1 MKKTL
6 RISVI
11 RLILIL
17 VVLQGGFLLLM
28 GKLFTLQFLEREAAT
43 ETRAD
48 WRSRDKQQ
56 VKRGKILDRHGH
68 VLGISQDRLWVS
80 ADPRYL
86 NAKNVNPTRV
96 AAELAE
102 ILGADKTQLL
112 AQLRRKQREFVSL
125 QKNVD
130 YEALDA
136 IQNLAEKYSGI
147 RYKVKQRR
155 IYPKG
160 DLAAQVIGYLND
172 AEEGEGVE
180 FYYNNYLQ
188 KQHRGSVHRSANVG
202 APGANGQV
210 GSDMLGN
217 YACNVVLTI
226 DEYIQDITE
235 KALSVGCR
243 EWNAPRGTAIVLSV
257 STSEILAMASYPSY
271 DLNNY
276 AHGDEETKR
285 NLGIWYTYEPGSI
298 FKIVGAAAVLNE
310 GIMSPSS
317 SIFCQNGRYRLPN
330 GRTVKDVSAKGWLTL
345 AEVLHKSSNIG
356 MIKIVERLGH
366 KQFQAYI
373 KRFGFG
379 KLTGVDLPYEQ
390 IGNLYALRHW
400 DANSLGSIPYGQG
413 IAVTPLQMVNALNV
427 IANGGILRRP
437 YITKEIR
444 DAQGNLIKRVYPIE
458 MQRVL
463 RPEVARQMTDILTGV
478 VENGSGRRAKIE
490 GYLVAGKTGT
500 AQKAERG
507 KGYAAG
513 KEVMSFMGFLPADNP
528 QIAII
533 VTIDEPKGARY
544 SSQVAAPIFK
554 QIATQAI
561 QYIEQTD
568 FFEDEPDYST
578 KEDAISRRKVKT
590 SDANALSL
598 RSEPQNGGVREGLT
612 RRDDSQTTVLSNA
625 ALEQGGGL

>member
-1 MKKTL
+1 MKKNL
-6 RISVI
+6 QYSGKQPAPISVV
-11 RLILIL
+11 RLIFTL
-17 VVLQGGFLLLM
+17 VVLQVGFLLLI
-28 GKLFTLQFLEREAAT
+28 GKLFTLQFLDREAST

-48 WRSRDKQQ
+48 WRSRDKQS

-68 VLGISQDRLWVS
+68 VLGISQDRLWIS

-86 NAKNVNPTRV
+86 NAKNVNLNRV
-96 AAELAE
+96 AAELADV
-102 ILGADKTQLL
+102 LGADKTQLL

-136 IQNLAEKYSGI
+136 IRNLAKKYSGI
-147 RYKVKQRR
+147 RYKVKQKR

-160 DLAAQVIGYLND
+160 PLAAQVIGYLNE

-188 KQHRGSVHRSANVG
+188 KQHRVPLHRSVNVG
-202 APGANGQV
+202 SPGSEARQGA
-210 GSDMLGN
+210 GILGN
-217 YACNVVLTI
+217 YACNVALTL
-226 DEYIQDITE
+226 DEYIQDIAE
-235 KALSVGCR
+235 KALAIGCR
-243 EWNAPRGTAIVLSV
+243 KWNAPRGTAIVLAV

-276 AHGDEETKR
+276 AHGNEETKR

-298 FKIVGAAAVLNE
+298 FKIVGAAAALNE
-310 GIMSPSS
+310 GIMNPSS

-356 MIKIVERLGH
+356 MIKIVQRLGH

-379 KLTGVDLPYEQ
+379 KLTGIDLPYEQ
-390 IGNLYALRHW
+390 IGNLYALSHW

-444 DAQGNLIKRVYPIE
+444 DGRGNLIKKVYPIE

-463 RPEVARQMTDILTGV
+463 RPEIAKQMTDILTGV

-513 KEVMSFMGFLPADNP
+513 KEVMSFMGFLPADDP

-568 FFEDEPDYST
+568 FFEYGHKNDNV
-578 KEDAISRRKVKT
+578 ISRRNVNT
-590 SDANALSL
+590 SDANAFSSDSVPRNSL
-598 RSEPQNGGVREGLT
+598 DL
-612 RRDDSQTTVLSNA
+612 QTASTS
-625 ALEQGGGL
+625 LEQGGGL